1 MSLCLSVE
9 NIKKMKKYLIYM
21 FALLLGSTLFTAC
34 SESDDE
40 VDEYPNWRAT
50 NEAYFNSL
58 YATAKQ
64 RVAAGDAQWKVLKS
78 WSLGEKTTD
87 LAEDHIV
94 ARVISEGTGTERP
107 LFTDSVRVHYRGRL
121 LPSTSYADGYV
132 FDQTYYGNFNP
143 ASAMPAKKAV
153 AGVTAGFGTALQ
165 HMHIGDR
172 CIECG
177 ECERVCPMDLPLMTM
192 NRKVIR
198 DMNELFGEFESG
210 MAIGEPKE
218 KLMTYEL
225 SDPEEFM

>member
-9 NIKKMKKYLIYM
+9 NIKKMKRYLIYM
-21 FALLLGSTLFTAC
+21 FALLLGATAFTAC

-40 VDEYPNWRAT
+40 VDEYPNWRAA

-78 WSLGEKTTD
+78 WTVGETAADK
-87 LAEDHIV
+87 AEDHIV
-94 ARVISEGTGTERP
+94 ARVISQGTGTELP
-107 LFTDSVRVHYRGRL
+107 LFTDSVRVHDRGRL

-172 CIECG
+172 WEVTIPYQLAYG
-177 ECERVCPMDLPLMTM
+177 EQGGDPIPGYSVLVFDMTLAEIHHPGKVVPPL
-192 NRKVIR
+192 R
-198 DMNELFGEFESG
+198 
-210 MAIGEPKE
+210 
-218 KLMTYEL
+218 
-225 SDPEEFM
+225 

>member
-64 RVAAGDAQWKVLKS
+64 RVAAGDTQWKVLKS

-94 ARVISEGTGTERP
+94 ARVISEGTGTEHP

-121 LPSTSYADGYV
+121 LPSTSYAGGYV
-132 FDQTYYGNFNP
+132 FDQTYYGDFNP
-143 ASAMPAKKAV
+143 ATAMP
-153 AGVTAGFGTALQ
+153 VTATMPQSREMRALRTGQ
-165 HMHIGDR
+165 PLKLQANRMSGIARGMVTLDR
-172 CIECG
+172 TSWMG
-177 ECERVCPMDLPLMTM
+177 
-192 NRKVIR
+192 
-198 DMNELFGEFESG
+198 
-210 MAIGEPKE
+210 
-218 KLMTYEL
+218 
-225 SDPEEFM
+225 

>member
-78 WSLGEKTTD
+78 WSLGEKATD
-87 LAEDHIV
+87 KAEDHIV

-172 CIECG
+172 WEVTIPYQLAYG
-177 ECERVCPMDLPLMTM
+177 EQGGDPIPGYSVLVFDMTLAEIHHPG
-192 NRKVIR
+192 KVVPP
-198 DMNELFGEFESG
+198 FKAKKVVS
-210 MAIGEPKE
+210 E
-218 KLMTYEL
+218 K
-225 SDPEEFM
+225 